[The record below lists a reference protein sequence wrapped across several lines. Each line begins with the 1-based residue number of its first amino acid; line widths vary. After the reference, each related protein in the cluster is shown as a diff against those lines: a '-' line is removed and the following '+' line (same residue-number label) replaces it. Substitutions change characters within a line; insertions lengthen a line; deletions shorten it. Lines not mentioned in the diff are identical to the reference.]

1 MSRHGKRCIAVC
13 YVTDRQDK
21 TPLMT
26 MDFGLT
32 FVLNALKNEY
42 NQEVRIIDFTI
53 YFHEYQTY
61 HFVYLGLYCIV
72 IKLQEHRSAQWCVAS

>member
-1 MSRHGKRCIAVC
+1 
-13 YVTDRQDK
+13 
-21 TPLMT
+21 MT

-32 FVLNALKNEY
+32 FCIKRPLKNEY